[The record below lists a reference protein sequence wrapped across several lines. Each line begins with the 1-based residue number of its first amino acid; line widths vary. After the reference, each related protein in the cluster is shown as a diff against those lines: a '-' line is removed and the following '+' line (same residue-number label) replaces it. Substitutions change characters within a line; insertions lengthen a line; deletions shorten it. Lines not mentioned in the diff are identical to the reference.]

1 MNAGEIMRSA
11 VISSA
16 CALGL
21 FFSAAAERAA
31 ATIAVPGA
39 SVAID
44 ACALLRRSEI
54 SQAIG
59 APVGQ
64 PARQDAGIEP
74 DGSYSS
80 SCVWEI
86 HAANPA
92 NAGAS
97 APLGGKSF
105 VILHAMQWPR
115 GSGLAHGFLDA
126 FRKAAENGDIP
137 AKTIPRNFGDEA
149 LWWGDGLAVR
159 KYDVSFGISVFFP
172 GSTVDHTGVLE
183 ERLAPHILQRLEK
196 RASHMRQQHP
206 AQ

>member
-1 MNAGEIMRSA
+1 MSHA

-16 CALGL
+16 CVLGL
-21 FFSAAAERAA
+21 FFSSAAQPGTAAVAGARA
-31 ATIAVPGA
+31 P
-39 SVAID
+39 VAID
-44 ACALLRRSEI
+44 ACALLQGAEI

-59 APVGQ
+59 APVGE
-64 PARQDAGIEP
+64 PARQDAGLEP

-86 HAANPA
+86 HAANPTAA
-92 NAGAS
+92 NAA

-115 GSGLAHGFLDA
+115 GSGLAHTFLDS
-126 FRKAAENGDIP
+126 FRDAAENGDLPGKIV
-137 AKTIPRNFGDEA
+137 PREFGDDA

-172 GSTVDHTGVLE
+172 GSKANRTGAFE
-183 ERLAPHILQRLEK
+183 EQLAPHILRRLEK
-196 RASHMRQQHP
+196 RASELQQRRPGH
-206 AQ
+206 